1 MIQLYHG
8 EGKGKTTAAVG
19 GAVRAAG
26 AGMRVVFGQ
35 FMKGNETAELEELKK
50 ISNIDI
56 LRSKENFGFYFQMT
70 EEQKKRLTDIHNQI
84 LDKMRQLAEQ
94 GKCDFLVMDE
104 LTYTINYN
112 LIETETLYQFLEYN
126 KDKIEIIITGR
137 NPAPRLLDITD
148 YDAEILCR
156 KHPYERGIKARRG
169 IEY

>member
-19 GAVRAAG
+19 GAIRAAG
-26 AGMRVVFGQ
+26 AGMQVVFGQ
-35 FMKGNETAELEELKK
+35 FMKGNETAELAELKK
-50 ISNIDI
+50 IPNIDI
-56 LRSKENFGFYFQMT
+56 LRSDENFGFYFQMT

-84 LDKMRQLAEQ
+84 LEKMRQLAEQ

-104 LTYTINYN
+104 LTYPINYN
-112 LIETETLYQFLEYN
+112 LIEKDPLYKFLEYN

-137 NPAPRLLDITD
+137 NPVPRLLELTD
-148 YDAEILCR
+148 YDSEILCH
-156 KHPYERGIKARRG
+156 KHPYERGKKARHG